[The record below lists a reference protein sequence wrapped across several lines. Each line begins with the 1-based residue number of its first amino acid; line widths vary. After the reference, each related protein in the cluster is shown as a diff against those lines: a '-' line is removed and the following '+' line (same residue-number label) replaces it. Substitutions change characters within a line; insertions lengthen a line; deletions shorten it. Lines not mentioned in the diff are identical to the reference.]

1 MPVADELAYLTL
13 VLERALKARPKRS
26 MVASPEELRPT
37 LEAIQKAGPDKAPEG
52 WTPIDPKRRAAVLPE
67 LRRIF
72 NLSDAEAEL
81 LLVALGPE
89 LDARLRR
96 VYGFLQDNMNRERAH
111 LGFALDLLFAT
122 TQEKHDARRYL
133 ASDSTLR
140 YFYLVQLGGNTGDAT
155 LGRELSAPERVV
167 RAALG
172 EPGIDDLLTG
182 IARLDSAG
190 VPLSQISNPPDNLAN
205 ALDLLKKD
213 QADRPV
219 TVGAP
224 MRPVIAI
231 RGPAHAG
238 KKHVARALM
247 KELGRPMVIVDFS
260 RLPKTNVDLPRILRI
275 AARDALLLGAALYID
290 QADLFADPE
299 ALAEP
304 PRPLLDLLA
313 RFPDVVFLGSTR
325 RLHQLDQHR
334 EVLRMTCDMP
344 SPDQRKQLWTR
355 FLPADVQLGKDVDLD
370 ELSRKYSIGAGAIA
384 AGAREA
390 ANAARMRG
398 KPAEVKFGDLLDG
411 ARNQLVHKLG
421 SIAERVTKT
430 YRWEDLILPEEVIES
445 LKEMVGFAKFRGT
458 VYDKWGFLSKHAYG
472 RGVSSLFW
480 GPPGT
485 GKTMVAGI
493 MARELDME
501 IFRVDLSR
509 VVSKWIGETEKNL
522 AKVFDEATQSQ
533 AILLFDEAD
542 SLFAKRTEVKS
553 SNDRYANLE
562 VSFLLQRMEQYDGV
576 SILTTNFEDTIDEAF
591 KRRLQFRVEF
601 PFPDIEFREKLWKV
615 MVPKSV
621 PIVDDIDWFHLAKRF
636 DLAGGNIRNAVARAA
651 FYAAEAGKPVDQ
663 SMLERAGTR
672 ESEETGKLVQH
683 LSSAHYKRK

>member
-1 MPVADELAYLTL
+1 MSVADDLAYLTL
-13 VLERALKARPKRS
+13 VLDRALKARPKRGI
-26 MVASPEELRPT
+26 VASPDELRPT
-37 LEAIQKAGPDKAPEG
+37 LEAIQKGAPDKPSEG
-52 WTPIDPKRRAAVLPE
+52 WAAIDPKKRAAILPT

-72 NLSDAEAEL
+72 NLADEEAEL
-81 LLVALGPE
+81 LLVAMGPE
-89 LDARLRR
+89 LDSRFRR
-96 VYGFLQDNMNRERAH
+96 VYGFLQDNMTREKAH
-111 LGFALDLLFAT
+111 VGFAFDILYAT
-122 TQEKHDARRYL
+122 SQHKHEARRWIG
-133 ASDSTLR
+133 SDATLR
-140 YFYLVQLGGNTGDAT
+140 YFHLLQLGGNTGDAT
-155 LGRELSAPERVV
+155 LARELTVPERVV

-172 EPGIDDLLTG
+172 EVGIDDLLTG
-182 IARLDSAG
+182 IARLDKSD
-190 VPLSQISNPPDNLAN
+190 VPLSSVQNAPDNIGNL
-205 ALDLLKKD
+205 LDLLKK
-213 QADRPV
+213 AGVHEKITLGAPPRPV
-219 TVGAP
+219 V
-224 MRPVIAI
+224 AI
-231 RGPAHAG
+231 RGPEHSG
-238 KKHVARALM
+238 KKHIARALM
-247 KELGRPMVIVDFS
+247 HELGKPLVIVDFA
-260 RLPKTNVDLPRILRI
+260 RLPKTNIDLPRILRI
-275 AARDALLLGAALYID
+275 AARDALLIGAALYID
-290 QADLFADPE
+290 HADVFADPE

-304 PRPLLDLLA
+304 PRPLLDLLP
-313 RFPDVVFLGSTR
+313 RFPDLVFLGSTR

-334 EVLRMTCDMP
+334 EVLRTTCDLP
-344 SPDQRKQLWTR
+344 SPAQRKDLWTKVT
-355 FLPADVQLGKDVDLD
+355 PADIQLGKDVDLD
-370 ELSRKYSIGAGAIA
+370 ELSRKYSIGAGAIE
-384 AGAREA
+384 AGMREA
-390 ANAARMRG
+390 ANAARMREG
-398 KPAEVKFGDLLDG
+398 KGAEVRFNDLLDG

-430 YRWEDLILPEEVIES
+430 YRWEDLILPDDVIES
-445 LKEMVGFAKFRGT
+445 LKEMVGFAKFRST

-522 AKVFDEATQSQ
+522 AKVFDEATASQ

-591 KRRLQFRVEF
+591 KRRLQFRIEF
-601 PFPDIEFREKLWKV
+601 PFPDIEDRQRLWKV
-615 MVPKSV
+615 MVPKTV
-621 PIVDDIDWFHLAKRF
+621 PLAPDIDWFRLAKRF

-651 FYAAEAGKPVDQ
+651 FYAAEAGTPVDQ
-663 SMLERAGTR
+663 VMLEKAGTR

-683 LSSAHYKRK
+683 LAAAKRK